1 MQTKNIGKGGIKAV
15 CIAWCFLLA
24 GILSGCAGSGKP
36 YAVVLNGVEI
46 LPGETTVQELSD
58 LGFELSDFSGRQMV
72 RDGEG
77 GTTFVYANVYDLTSE
92 AEAMTV
98 YPGIYLLKEGEKIAS
113 LSIANDTKSGISLLK
128 CKIVTVTVDID
139 DYDYEK
145 AEVEGVSFTS
155 LSAKTLAEA
164 LSKPKTDT
172 DSKTEWRRGDYTLTV
187 EYENGEVSSLRS
199 SYPGIY

>member
-1 MQTKNIGKGGIKAV
+1 MQTKSIRKGGITAV
-15 CIAWCFLLA
+15 WIAWCFLLT
-24 GILSGCAGSGKP
+24 GILSGCAGGGKP
-36 YAVVLNGVEI
+36 YVVTLDGVEI

-58 LGFELSDFSGRQMV
+58 FGFELSDFSGRQMV
-72 RDGEG
+72 RDEEG
-77 GTTFVYANVYDLTSE
+77 NTIFVYANVYDLTSE

-98 YPGIYLLKEGEKIAS
+98 YPGIDLLKEGEKIAS

-139 DYDYEK
+139 CYDYEK
-145 AEVEGVSFTS
+145 AVVEGVSFTN
-155 LSAKTLAEA
+155 LSVETLTEA
-164 LSKPKTDT
+164 LSKPKNET

-187 EYENGEVSSLRS
+187 EYEGGEVSRLRS